1 MDRYIR
7 QLLYVLGQRYDIT
20 LMSFMFYNREAGKL
34 STKYRITAYT
44 IDRKKMT
51 LQKDLF
57 GKRDVVM
64 ELARLEK
71 EK

>member
-20 LMSFMFYNREAGKL
+20 LMSFMFYNRETGRL

-44 IDRKKMT
+44 IDRKKQIYANDM
-51 LQKDLF
+51 F
-57 GKRDVVM
+57 GKRQVVM
-64 ELARLEK
+64 ALMQLEK